1 MGSRDCG
8 SRHCGSRQYGVI
20 VAALLLIG
28 LAPGR
33 SAGEA
38 VRPEPGQ
45 VVPGQVVPG
54 HVVPGKVVATYDA
67 ALAGLSLGTFEV
79 TATIEGSAYEMTAD
93 GRFSLLAGLLFSAT
107 AKTTSSGTLTQAAPQ
122 PATFTLDYDGGKKRE
137 KRRLRFTRGAVSE
150 IRIVPHKKKKNPRHI
165 PVSAEQLKDVLD
177 PLTAAFLAVRSDA
190 PAGDLEVCRQTIPVF
205 DGKQRFDLV
214 LTPKRSE
221 RLGDGAPNGLS
232 GPVAVCRVRYK
243 PIAGHRTDH
252 PGVKFMSKTDE
263 IEAWLVPVPR
273 TGLYFPYK
281 ILVPTGWGSGSVTLT
296 GIKAKRGERQRASVP

>member
-1 MGSRDCG
+1 MESR
-8 SRHCGSRQYGVI
+8 RYGFI

-38 VRPEPGQ
+38 VRPEPGK
-45 VVPGQVVPG
+45 VGPGY
-54 HVVPGKVVATYDA
+54 VVPGKIVATYDA
-67 ALAGLSLGTFEV
+67 GLAGLTLGTFEV
-79 TATIEGSAYEMTAD
+79 TAEFDGNAYEMAAD

-122 PATFTLDYDGGKKRE
+122 PARFTLDYDGGKKRE
-137 KRRLRFTRGAVSE
+137 KRRMSFARGAVSDVDL
-150 IRIVPHKKKKNPRHI
+150 VPRKKKKNSHDI
-165 PVSAEQLKDVLD
+165 PVSPDQLKDVLD

-221 RLGDGAPNGLS
+221 SLGNGAPKGLS

-243 PIAGHRTDH
+243 PIAGHRPDH
-252 PGVKFMSKTDE
+252 PGVKFMTKTDE

-273 TGLYFPYK
+273 TGFYVPYK

-296 GIKAKRGERQRASVP
+296 SLKAKPGERQRASVP